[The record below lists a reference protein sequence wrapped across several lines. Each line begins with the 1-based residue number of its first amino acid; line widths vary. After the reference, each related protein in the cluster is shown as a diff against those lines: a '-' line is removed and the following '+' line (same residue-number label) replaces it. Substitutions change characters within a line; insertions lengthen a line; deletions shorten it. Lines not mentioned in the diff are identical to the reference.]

1 MQKRAGDQAPVFAVV
16 NQGRPETSQAHQHST
31 IDPPHETRIL
41 TELSALCARDELE
54 SKEGQIEQEDKGGDW
69 KLFVKA
75 TTSGHGSLGL
85 FGSGVSAG

>member
-16 NQGRPETSQAHQHST
+16 DQGRPETSQAHQHAT
-31 IDPPHETRIL
+31 VDPPNETGIRI
-41 TELSALCARDELE
+41 EFPALRARDELE
-54 SKEGQIEQEDKGGDW
+54 SEEGQIEEEEKGGDW

-85 FGSGVSAG
+85 FGSGVHAG